1 MAISSMLIFTSSQL
15 VADGYN
21 VVVTSRLLRVVTKTE
36 RSSESRSS
44 ETPAAVSMVFCASSM
59 AFEIASFSTV
69 RVSTFAFRTWSAS
82 VVVVVVVV
90 VVSSVDV
97 VLKPLV
103 SDSIEAVDAE
113 RQRQSNKDR
122 KS

>member
-90 VVSSVDV
+90 SSVDV